1 MGLTQ
6 FYPTFLIAGRKVNQ
20 NGSIS
25 VTIVIIISWLVMGMV
40 VFALAQYST
49 LRRISQEE
57 EEEEEAAAAAAA
69 AEAAALVRSQLAKP
83 PIMQTTPPTPS
94 PQSNGGGGSILSPA
108 SSSARS
114 TTAVSSS
121 SMSSSSKS
129 IWLPSVGALQL
140 SDSSILKR
148 RESAK
153 RKRKAKQNRYKY
165 YTVFLTFY
173 NFYNVSKVSNFM
185 RNIGCIC
192 FKSLFSSCNK
202 SRIRHRS
209 SDVDQA
215 TISWIEMGLER
226 VHSEDDIRI
235 NALRKWHGFL
245 KQHVMQT
252 LEQVRFFFHFT
263 M

>member
-1 MGLTQ
+1 MSLPPIKIAFDRTWAENGLIAISL
-6 FYPTFLIAGRKVNQ
+6 FVAGRKVNQ

-57 EEEEEAAAAAAA
+57 EEEEEAAAA

-121 SMSSSSKS
+121 SMSSSSSKS

-165 YTVFLTFY
+165 FLYFWLFRIYQKVKLHEEHWCLFY
-173 NFYNVSKVSNFM
+173 K
-185 RNIGCIC
+185 
-192 FKSLFSSCNK
+192 
-202 SRIRHRS
+202 
-209 SDVDQA
+209 
-215 TISWIEMGLER
+215 
-226 VHSEDDIRI
+226 
-235 NALRKWHGFL
+235 
-245 KQHVMQT
+245 T
-252 LEQVRFFFHFT
+252 LFFFIILVAIKAAFAIGVL

>member
-1 MGLTQ
+1 
-6 FYPTFLIAGRKVNQ
+6 
-20 NGSIS
+20 
-25 VTIVIIISWLVMGMV
+25 MGMV

-108 SSSARS
+108 SSAMS

-153 RKRKAKQNRYKY
+153 RKRKAKQNRYKQNY
-165 YTVFLTFY
+165 DFLESIKSVKLHEEHWCLFY
-173 NFYNVSKVSNFM
+173 K
-185 RNIGCIC
+185 
-192 FKSLFSSCNK
+192 
-202 SRIRHRS
+202 
-209 SDVDQA
+209 
-215 TISWIEMGLER
+215 
-226 VHSEDDIRI
+226 
-235 NALRKWHGFL
+235 
-245 KQHVMQT
+245 T
-252 LEQVRFFFHFT
+252 LFFFIILVAIKAAFAIGVL

>member
-108 SSSARS
+108 ASSSARS

-153 RKRKAKQNRYKY
+153 RKRKAKQNRYKQNY
-165 YTVFLTFY
+165 AEF
-173 NFYNVSKVSNFM
+173 
-185 RNIGCIC
+185 
-192 FKSLFSSCNK
+192 
-202 SRIRHRS
+202 
-209 SDVDQA
+209 
-215 TISWIEMGLER
+215 
-226 VHSEDDIRI
+226 
-235 NALRKWHGFL
+235 
-245 KQHVMQT
+245 
-252 LEQVRFFFHFT
+252 
-263 M
+263 

>member
-1 MGLTQ
+1 MYSYSSI
-6 FYPTFLIAGRKVNQ
+6 FIAGRKVNQ
-20 NGSIS
+20 NGSVS

-94 PQSNGGGGSILSPA
+94 PQSNGGGGSILSQA
-108 SSSARS
+108 SSAMA

-153 RKRKAKQNRYKY
+153 RKRKAKQNRYK
-165 YTVFLTFY
+165 TML
-173 NFYNVSKVSNFM
+173 
-185 RNIGCIC
+185 RNISINFLDVLLQG
-192 FKSLFSSCNK
+192 FKSVKLHPSVS
-202 SRIRHRS
+202 
-209 SDVDQA
+209 
-215 TISWIEMGLER
+215 
-226 VHSEDDIRI
+226 
-235 NALRKWHGFL
+235 
-245 KQHVMQT
+245 
-252 LEQVRFFFHFT
+252 
-263 M
+263 

>member
-1 MGLTQ
+1 MG
-6 FYPTFLIAGRKVNQ
+6 YLIALSFFVAGRKVNQ

-153 RKRKAKQNRYKY
+153 RKRKAKQNRYKQNY
-165 YTVFLTFY
+165 AVFLTFKK
-173 NFYNVSKVSNFM
+173 VSKVSNFM
-185 RNIGCIC
+185 RNIGIC
-192 FKSLFSSCNK
+192 FKMYFFLLF
-202 SRIRHRS
+202 
-209 SDVDQA
+209 
-215 TISWIEMGLER
+215 
-226 VHSEDDIRI
+226 
-235 NALRKWHGFL
+235 
-245 KQHVMQT
+245 
-252 LEQVRFFFHFT
+252 
-263 M
+263 